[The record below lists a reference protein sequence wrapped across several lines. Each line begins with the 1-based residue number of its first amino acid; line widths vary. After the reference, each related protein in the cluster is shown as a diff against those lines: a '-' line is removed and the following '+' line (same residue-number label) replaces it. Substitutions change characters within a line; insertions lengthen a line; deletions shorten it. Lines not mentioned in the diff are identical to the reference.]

1 MFCYPSIGPN
11 VLFLKKFFSNFLS
24 NINAFCFF
32 FLHYQTGWNL
42 QYNVKYRRGYSCLFP
57 NDGKIRSFVIQY
69 DINYRFS
76 IIVFFQIEDIPFYF
90 KFFEIFLKIRMDV
103 GFCQVIFY
111 IYLSD
116 CMFSLV

>member
-90 KFFEIFLKIRMDV
+90 KFFETFFKNQNGCWILSSDFLHLFK
-103 GFCQVIFY
+103 
-111 IYLSD
+111 
-116 CMFSLV
+116 